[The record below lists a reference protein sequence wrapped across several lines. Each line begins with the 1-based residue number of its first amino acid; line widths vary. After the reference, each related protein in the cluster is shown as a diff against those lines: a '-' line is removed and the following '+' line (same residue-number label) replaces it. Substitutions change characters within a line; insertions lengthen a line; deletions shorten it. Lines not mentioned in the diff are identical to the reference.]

1 MQPLCCVFLKWLLK
15 GTRKNNKILVE
26 KQKWWI
32 KRSVIYQSLSSGW
45 LNFPNFR
52 TVVKSLFLSWF
63 GRFLNRTNK
72 SWQAIP
78 NDSFKRYGGLPF
90 LLKCNYDSNLV
101 DKRPPLFYSE
111 MLDNFKELRT
121 GHPDVYRSELGLWNN
136 KEITIE
142 NKSIFWAHLFE
153 KGICFV
159 EDLLAKTENSCPLII
174 YQLNIT
180 FTWNFFNI
188 FNLSLRFQAAWR
200 KQLKKLP

>member
-1 MQPLCCVFLKWLLK
+1 M
-15 GTRKNNKILVE
+15 E

-32 KRSVIYQSLSSGW
+32 KRSFIYQSLSSGW

-52 TVVKSLFLSWF
+52 TVVKSLFLSWLD
-63 GRFLNRTNK
+63 RLLNRTNK

-121 GHPDVYRSELGLWNN
+121 GHPDVYRSELVLWDN

-153 KGICFV
+153 KGISFV
-159 EDLLAKTENSCPLII
+159 QDLLAKTENSCPLII

-188 FNLSLRFQAAWR
+188 FNLSLRFEVAWR